1 MPTSPLPPT
10 PSYGD
15 LQAALAAGASSISG
29 LFEQPLL
36 AQVIDVCQCDLAR
49 FPEDGWVA
57 GDDMTAN
64 VLVPLTWKGIPLT
77 AAVSF
82 EPDAAFA
89 LLRRAARGERP
100 PLERYRSLGAD
111 LVRCLLSPWLEEA
124 EIRLDEASLVEDSA
138 AAALLGTHAP
148 GDTMLVCARVVL
160 ADEDAAFGGVFYLL
174 SDPKPLATIT
184 DAAA

>member
-1 MPTSPLPPT
+1 MTTPPSAA
-10 PSYGD
+10 PAPGD
-15 LQAALAAGASSISG
+15 LLAALAAGAASIPG
-29 LFEQPLL
+29 LFEGPLL
-36 AQVIDVCQCDLAR
+36 AQVVDVCQCDLAA
-49 FPEDGWVA
+49 FPEAGSVA

-64 VLVPLTWKGIPLT
+64 VLVPLTWKGLPLT

-82 EPDAAFA
+82 EPEAAFG

-100 PLERYRSLGAD
+100 PLERYRALGAD
-111 LVRCLLSPWLEEA
+111 LVRCLLHTWLEDAEVRTEA
-124 EIRLDEASLVEDSA
+124 ASLVEDSA

-148 GDTMLVCARVVL
+148 GDTTVVCARIAL